1 MLIENGK
8 GTGHKAEVSST
19 NRLMTAAVTVSAEH
33 EANHGNEQAYAVTFN
48 QSPTAAG
55 DCIFYMVN
63 SSDSDIVI
71 EGATIGVINCTA
83 DETLYFKIGDSGTRN
98 SATALTPVN
107 LNGGSGNTANGTF
120 EQGAD
125 LDGGAATLT
134 GGSTFETLIMAGVTD
149 KVSSNFNFEADIVLP
164 KNKALTAWVG
174 TTAAGTYY
182 ITVTFYYA
190 NGD

>member
-33 EANHGNEQAYAVTFN
+33 EANHSNEQAYAVTFN

-71 EGATIGVINCTA
+71 EGATVGVINCTA

-107 LNGGSGNTANGTF
+107 LNGGSGNTASGTF

-149 KVSSNFNFEADIVLP
+149 KVSSNFNFEADVVLP
-164 KNKALTAWVG
+164 KNKALTA
-174 TTAAGTYY
+174 
-182 ITVTFYYA
+182 
-190 NGD
+190 